1 MANADQYVTA
11 GSDVAVIGMAGFFPG
26 SPDLNAY
33 WRNIV
38 KGAVTITEIPAHR
51 WDIGQYF
58 DPGKRENDGIV
69 SKWGAF
75 LPDIPFDP
83 MRYGIPPKA
92 LNFIETSQLLL
103 LESTR
108 LALNDAG
115 YLDRTFD
122 RDRTSVFIG
131 TGAGQGDLGQQYSF
145 RSQLPRFFG
154 PSARSI
160 LSGLGPAVPEWRED
174 AFTGIITNIA
184 AGRIADRFNFRGVN
198 CTIDAACA
206 SALAA
211 LRAGIQ
217 ELFAGESDMVVVG
230 GADTLMSPYAYTC
243 FSKVGALSSTG
254 RSRPFDREADGIV
267 LGEGVGTVILKRLA
281 DAERDGDPIYAVIKT
296 VGASSDGRG
305 KGLTVPKPEGQIT
318 ALSRAYDKAG
328 IAPETITL
336 IEAHGT
342 ATKAGD
348 NAEAAALHAFFT
360 GSERPPRSCGVGSVK
375 SMIGHTKCAAGIA
388 SLIKTVLA
396 LYHRVLPP
404 TAGVESPV
412 PHLAGQNNPLYLN
425 TRTRPWFAATGHP
438 RRAGVSAFGFG
449 GTNFHAILEEY
460 TGPVVPSKKSSP
472 FPDWETE
479 LFVFQGETPETIV
492 AGIRA
497 LESRLAEHPEA
508 SLKDLAYTQAVSLST
523 DAVIPLA
530 IVASSINDLK
540 KKLETVLTLKAG
552 KDTRDLNLP
561 GVYFSHR
568 PMLEE
573 GKIAFVYPGQG
584 SQYTGMLNDLALAF
598 PLVRE
603 VLERFDRHLADIFPA
618 GLSRFINP
626 PPSFTD
632 TGEEADES
640 ALVRT
645 NVTQAAMGAVDVA
658 MHELLTYLGVVP
670 DMTAGHSYGEY
681 PALFA
686 AGVLTEPELARISEA
701 RGRFI
706 TEAAEDSPGV
716 MAAVKAPKEEVT
728 LLLERL
734 TGVWIANINAPDQT
748 VISGSRD
755 GVNAAM
761 EKIGRN
767 GITAKRIPVACAFH
781 SPLVDGAR
789 SKLGAYLAGIPFQ
802 VPQLPVWSNATAA
815 RFPENISEIKALL
828 AEQLV
833 SPVRFAEEIM
843 AMHDAGARVFVEVGA
858 GAVLTGLISATLQKK
873 AHLAVATDRKGRGG
887 IAALQHTLAAL
898 TVAGVRP
905 RLDRLFTG
913 RRCRR
918 LDRPE
923 AIDAGRPQQTG
934 AGYIIGGG
942 TVRRAGRPSP
952 EKIVPRA
959 VRFADEQPQAGTAD
973 RCIKQEPH
981 EKNTIYQEEWNRQ
994 NMRSTTEQQGQPIST
1009 NGDGHP
1015 AVPDDAIM
1023 ARFQDLMSQFLE
1035 TQKTVMTAWLNG
1047 PSASAGNPP
1056 VREFDIPDIPA
1067 AVEAVMPGNDQP
1079 AENDSLCVHPPESEA
1094 SPAVDPASPAPGDN
1108 NPGKNSS
1115 RPDLDLKAVMLQ
1127 IVSDCTGYPVEMLEL
1142 EQEIDADLG
1151 IDSIKRMQAMT
1162 ELESALGMHGITL
1175 PENRMEELVVSQ
1187 TLAELLAGLE
1197 SMVKTAQKPC
1207 TGAVPPSTP
1216 ETPAGQTTNPS
1227 PFDITAALIAVVSD
1241 LTGYP
1246 ADMLELDQEIDAELG
1261 IDSIKRMEILTHFED
1276 KLETLHIQLTD
1287 NDREHL
1293 GESVTLNDIVDRL
1306 ETIVDNR
1313 LKAGENSPGRTEAAE
1328 KAVVQPSSPEIDT
1341 TAAAPAHP
1349 PVRDPINASL
1359 YTVVEQYTG
1368 YPAEILEP
1376 DLSLRDDLNLDE
1388 ALLDTVIEKW
1398 IDDLEADRTGVR
1410 AATAGTFP
1418 EKAIRLGDLTD
1429 WMEQVWQS
1437 LPDEGFLSEREEP
1450 DQAVSIRRY
1459 TLYARKRELIAG
1471 PEVMPAGAT
1480 VLVTMM
1486 PGDPLARA
1494 VAMEMKS
1501 FKCKTVFL
1509 EHDLP
1514 GADMT
1519 REKFDGSV
1527 YCADF
1532 TDFDRLAAVVD
1543 DIRETY
1549 GAITALLHLA
1559 PLAAGGSF
1567 AYPDLAAWKNETGIM
1582 VKSLFYLAK
1591 LLSADLN
1598 AANRDGSAGIV
1609 AATVMGGTFASADEN
1624 TTPAEPSFSPITGGI
1639 CGFLKCLAEEMPG
1652 LNIRIVDNDPRDTP
1666 ETIAAQIG
1674 RELLTPSADIEVGYQ
1689 DGCRLVLDIV
1699 DEPLGINNQPLMTIE
1714 KGTRLLVT
1722 GGARGITAAVALE
1735 LARRFQPTLL
1745 LVGRTSLSE
1754 KEGPETTGI
1763 TDEKQLKALLAKSMK
1778 SQKGKVRPADL
1789 EKACHNLLARREIR
1803 ETLTRLRA
1811 AGSEVHYLEGDVTDA
1826 AGFSRLIASVYE
1838 KYGGIDGVIHGAG
1851 QIEDK
1856 PVKDKDIDAFDRVF
1870 DTKADSLFILSRS
1883 LQADSLRF
1891 LALFSSVAGRYGNA
1905 GQADYGAANEVYNK
1919 TALYL
1924 NRVWPGRVVSFI
1936 WGPWESRGMVSPEL
1950 RRKFNAAGIFL
1961 IPRDTGV
1968 NHFINELLYGPATAT
1983 EVIYGG
1989 WDDRKKTLTADSRM
2003 AALPLFSSNANFYPS
2018 RDGNVE
2024 LIRRLDTDHDYYL
2037 RDHKLDGYPVLP
2049 MAMAMEMMAEAVAY
2063 RYPDYH
2069 LSAFNDFHVLRGI
2082 VLRNGFETINIVVNP
2097 IMKSDNRTTL
2107 DIQIRDIRDKR
2118 RVFYR
2123 STVELL
2129 REKPVPGR
2137 HISLDI
2143 SDPEPFALSV
2153 SEFYEKHL
2161 FHGPLWH
2168 GIRQVETIGKN
2179 GIIGRLKSS
2188 RPRAYLPGIAA
2199 SDDYDWLID
2208 PLIIDSGLQLVALWM
2223 RCRMNAM
2230 PLPTRLK
2237 KFVRFNASG
2246 NGGDQRCE
2254 VRVRVP
2260 DKGVKSADLF
2270 FLTPDGSL
2278 SGLMEGLEIIG
2289 GESLNRLAAK

>member
-1 MANADQYVTA
+1 MTNADQCVTA
-11 GSDVAVIGMAGFFPG
+11 VSDVAVIGMAGFFPG

-38 KGAVTITEIPAHR
+38 KGDVFITEVPVHR
-51 WDIGQYF
+51 WDIGQYY
-58 DPGKRENDGIV
+58 DPDNRETDSIV

-115 YLDRTFD
+115 YLDRAFD

-160 LSGLGPAVPEWRED
+160 LSGLSPAVPEWRED

-184 AGRIADRFNFRGVN
+184 AGRIADRFNLGGVN

-217 ELFAGESDMVVVG
+217 ELSTGESDMVVVG

-243 FSKVGALSSTG
+243 FSRVGALSSTG

-267 LGEGVGTVILKRLA
+267 LGEGVGTIILKRRT
-281 DAERDGDPIYAVIKT
+281 DAEKDGDPIYAVIKA
-296 VGASSDGRG
+296 VGGSSDGRG
-305 KGLTVPKPEGQIT
+305 KGLTVPKPEGQIA
-318 ALSRAYDKAG
+318 ALSRAYDKAA

-342 ATKAGD
+342 ATKTGD
-348 NAEAAALHAFFT
+348 NAEAAALHAFFNGT
-360 GSERPPRSCGVGSVK
+360 ERPPRSCGVGSVK

-396 LYHRVLPP
+396 LYHRILPP
-404 TAGVESPV
+404 TAGVERPV
-412 PHLAGQNNPLYLN
+412 PDLAGQNNPLYLN
-425 TRTRPWFAATGHP
+425 TRTRPWFAANGHP

-460 TGPVVPSKKSSP
+460 TGPIIPEKKSSP

-497 LESRLAEHPEA
+497 LESRLAEHPETP
-508 SLKDLAYTQAVSLST
+508 LKDIAYTQAASLST
-523 DAVIPLA
+523 DAIIPLA
-530 IVASSINDLK
+530 IVSSSIDDLK
-540 KKLETVLTLKAG
+540 KKLKTVLTLKVG
-552 KDTRDLNLP
+552 TDTRHLNLP

-568 PMLEE
+568 ALLKT

-618 GLSRFINP
+618 GLTRFINP
-626 PPSFTD
+626 PVAFTGKEKE
-632 TGEEADES
+632 TDES
-640 ALVRT
+640 ALIRT
-645 NVTQAAMGAVDVA
+645 NVTQAAMGAVDAA

-681 PALFA
+681 PALLGSGA
-686 AGVLTEPELARISEA
+686 LAEPDLARISEA

-706 TEAAEDSPGV
+706 TEATGTSPGV
-716 MAAVKAPKEEVT
+716 MAAVKAPEPKVAI
-728 LLLERL
+728 LLEGL
-734 TGVWIANINAPDQT
+734 TDVWIANINAPAQT
-748 VISGSRD
+748 VISGSRS

-761 EKIGRN
+761 EKIVQN
-767 GITAKRIPVACAFH
+767 GITAKIIPVACAFH

-789 SKLGAYLAGIPFQ
+789 SKLGAYLTDIPFQ
-802 VPQLPVWSNATAA
+802 VPQLPAWSNTTAA
-815 RFPENISEIKALL
+815 RFPETISEIKALL
-828 AEQLV
+828 TRQLV

-858 GAVLTGLISATLQKK
+858 SDVLTGLISATLQEKP
-873 AHLAVATDRKGRGG
+873 HLAVATDRKGRAG
-887 IAALQHTLAAL
+887 ITELQHALAAL
-898 TVAGVRP
+898 IVAGVRP
-905 RLDRLFTG
+905 RLNRLFTG
-913 RRCRR
+913 RQCRR

-923 AIDAGRPQQTG
+923 TTGAGRPRQTG
-934 AGYIIGGG
+934 AGYIIDGG
-942 TVRRAGRPSP
+942 TVRLVGQPSLQ
-952 EKIVPRA
+952 KIVPRA
-959 VRFADEQPQAGTAD
+959 VRFSDEKPQAGTTE
-973 RCIKQEPH
+973 RCIKQEPRDR
-981 EKNTIYQEEWNRQ
+981 NTIYQEEWNRQ
-994 NMRSTTEQQGQPIST
+994 NMRSITEQQGQPIST
-1009 NGDGHP
+1009 GRDGNP
-1015 AVPDDAIM
+1015 VVADDTIM
-1023 ARFQDLMSQFLE
+1023 FRFQDLMSQFLE

-1047 PSASAGNPP
+1047 SAVSTAAPP
-1056 VREFDIPDIPA
+1056 YWEFDIPDIPTA
-1067 AVEAVMPGNDQP
+1067 RETVKPGSNQP
-1079 AENDSLCVHPPESEA
+1079 AAAKDPLCVRPPEAEVSSA
-1094 SPAVDPASPAPGDN
+1094 VNAVSPASRDSDPEEKSN
-1108 NPGKNSS
+1108 
-1115 RPDLDLKAVMLQ
+1115 RPDLDLETTLLQ
-1127 IVSDCTGYPVEMLEL
+1127 IVSACTGYPIEMLEL

-1162 ELESALGMHGITL
+1162 ELESALEKQGITL
-1175 PENRMEELVVSQ
+1175 PGNRMEELVVSQ

-1197 SMVKTAQKPC
+1197 SMVRAAQKPY
-1207 TGAVPPSTP
+1207 TGAVPPATP
-1216 ETPAGQTTNPS
+1216 ETSAEQKTKA
-1227 PFDITAALIAVVSD
+1227 PFDTKAALIAVVSD

-1276 KLETLHIQLTD
+1276 KLETCHIQLTD
-1287 NDREHL
+1287 TDRKL
-1293 GESVTLNDIVDRL
+1293 LDESVTLNDIVDRL
-1306 ETIVDNR
+1306 ETIANNR
-1313 LKAGENSPGRTEAAE
+1313 LKAAENISGKTGAAE
-1328 KAVVQPSSPEIDT
+1328 KTVAQTSSTEKNI
-1341 TAAAPAHP
+1341 AAASASS
-1349 PVRDPINASL
+1349 PVRDAIHACL
-1359 YTVVEQYTG
+1359 YAVVEQYTG

-1388 ALLDTVIEKW
+1388 ALLDTVIKKW
-1398 IDDLEADRTGVR
+1398 IDDLEADRTGIR
-1410 AATAGTFP
+1410 AVTAGNFP
-1418 EKAIRLGDLTD
+1418 GKAIRLGDLTD
-1429 WMEQVWQS
+1429 WMKQVWPS
-1437 LPDEGFLSEREEP
+1437 LPGDGLLSDREES
-1450 DQAVSIRRY
+1450 DQGRSIRRY

-1494 VAMEMKS
+1494 VAIEMKS
-1501 FKCKTVFL
+1501 LKCKTVFL

-1532 TDFDRLAAVVD
+1532 TDFDRLATVVD
-1543 DIRETY
+1543 DIRETH
-1549 GAITALLHLA
+1549 GSITALMHLA
-1559 PLAAGGSF
+1559 PLAAGGAF
-1567 AYPDLAAWKNETGIM
+1567 PLPNLAAWKNETGIM

-1591 LLSADLN
+1591 LLSADLT

-1609 AATVMGGTFASADEN
+1609 AATVMGGTFASADEYA
-1624 TTPAEPSFSPITGGI
+1624 TPVEPGFSPISGGI
-1639 CGFLKCLAEEMPG
+1639 CGFLKCLADEMPG

-1666 ETIAAQIG
+1666 ETIAVQIT
-1674 RELLTPSADIEVGYQ
+1674 RELMTPSADIEVGYQ

-1699 DEPLGINNQPLMTIE
+1699 DEPMGVKGQPRMTIE
-1714 KGTRLLVT
+1714 KGARLLVT

-1754 KEGPETTGI
+1754 NESAETAGI
-1763 TDEKQLKALLAKSMK
+1763 TDEKHLKALLAENMK
-1778 SQKGKVRPADL
+1778 SQKEKIRPADL
-1789 EKACHNLLARREIR
+1789 EKACHSLLARREIR
-1803 ETLTRLRA
+1803 KTLKQLRA
-1811 AGSEVHYLEGDVTDA
+1811 TGSEVHYLEGDVTDA

-1856 PVKDKDIDAFDRVF
+1856 PVKDKDIGAFDRVF

-1883 LQADSLRF
+1883 LQADNLRF

-1905 GQADYGAANEVYNK
+1905 GQADYGAANEVFNK

-1936 WGPWESRGMVSPEL
+1936 WGPWDSRGMVSAEL

-1989 WDDRKKTLTADSRM
+1989 WDERKKSPTADSRI
-2003 AALPLFSSNANFYPS
+2003 AALPLLSANTNFYPS

-2024 LIRRLDTDHDYYL
+2024 LIRRLDTDHDHYL
-2037 RDHKLDGYPVLP
+2037 RDHQLDGYPVLP

-2063 RYPDYH
+2063 RYPDHH

-2082 VLRNGFETINIVVNP
+2082 VLKNSFETINIVVNP
-2097 IMKSDNRTTL
+2097 TMKSDTRTTL

-2123 STVELL
+2123 SSVEIM
-2129 REKPVPGR
+2129 REKPVLDR
-2137 HISLDI
+2137 HVSLDI
-2143 SDPEPFALSV
+2143 SHPEPFALSV
-2153 SEFYEKHL
+2153 SELYEKHL

-2179 GIIGRLKSS
+2179 GIIGRLKAS
-2188 RPRAYLPGIAA
+2188 RPRSYLPGIAT

-2237 KFVRFNASG
+2237 KFVRFAAAG

-2254 VRVRVP
+2254 VRVRIP
-2260 DKGVKSADLF
+2260 DKGGVKSADLF

-2278 SGLMEGLEIIG
+2278 SGRMEGLEIIG
-2289 GESLNRLAAK
+2289 SESLNRLAAK